1 MKDEGV
7 INKMSCAYRMET
19 LFLSSVISQAKE
31 KVIGFNSGSEVIDDI
46 ADSTYK
52 KIKLLSLFSDESENE
67 NLLDYKKKFLI
78 WEFFEIE
85 PPRLLN
91 KSSQD
96 FAIAKYVQYFTQ
108 RQKEISELKESIENS
123 TLLAKILCVY
133 LARSNYPKMN
143 AFEILPSELES
154 LFNSER
160 NNSIHLKG
168 VKILDNIFKIQDFN
182 L

>member
-7 INKMSCAYRMET
+7 INKISCAYRMET
-19 LFLSSVISQAKE
+19 LFLSSVLSQAKE

-52 KIKLLSLFSDESENE
+52 KIKLLSLFSGESE

-85 PPRLLN
+85 LPRLLN

-96 FAIAKYVQYFTQ
+96 CAIAKYFQYFTQ